1 MHPILTAAAL
11 GLAGAAGAAVGTY
24 AERSLMA
31 HYFDDSDSDQ
41 EFGGLRGDLRQVI
54 ADDGTVLHA
63 EVDEPD
69 DPARG
74 DVTIVFS
81 HGYSLNLDTWHYQR
95 DALRGHA
102 RLVFWDQR
110 SHGRSSTGPR
120 GSHTIDQLGPDLFR
134 VIEALAP
141 TGVVLLVGH
150 SMGGMTVMS
159 LAAEHPELFGERVRG
174 VALIA
179 TSAGHLSDVTLRLPP
194 AAARLLQQNTERL
207 AALLEASSAGIDRN
221 RTRTTDL
228 NLLLTKR
235 YSFGPQRV
243 SREHTRFVAD
253 LLGSTPID
261 VVAQF
266 LPAFSRHDKESALDA
281 LERARVLVMVGDA
294 DALTPE
300 AHSQEIV
307 DHVPGADLIILPGTG
322 HMIISERHAAVN
334 RRLMQL
340 LNEIRP

>member
-1 MHPILTAAAL
+1 MHPIVTGVAL
-11 GLAGAAGAAVGTY
+11 GIAAAAGAAAGTY
-24 AERSLMA
+24 AERTLMS
-31 HYFDDSDSDQ
+31 HYFDDTESDQ
-41 EFGGLRGDLRQVI
+41 DFGVLRGAPHRVT
-54 ADDGTVLHA
+54 AADGTVLYA

-69 DPARG
+69 DPTRG

-95 DALRGHA
+95 QALRGHA

-110 SHGRSSTGPR
+110 SHGRSGPGPR
-120 GSHTIDQLGPDLFR
+120 GSHTIDQLGPDLLR
-134 VIEALAP
+134 VIEELAP
-141 TGVVLLVGH
+141 TGVLMLVGH

-159 LAAEHPELFGERVRG
+159 LAAEHPDLFGQRVRG

-194 AAARLLQQNTERL
+194 AAARLFQQNTERV

-235 YSFGPQRV
+235 YSFGPQQV

-281 LERARVLVMVGDA
+281 LERTKVVVMVGDA

-300 AHSQEIV
+300 SHSQEIV
-307 DHVPGADLIILPGTG
+307 DHIPGATLIILPDSG
-322 HMIISERHAAVN
+322 HMIISERYATVN